1 MSETP
6 KTLPAVIDSAER
18 HALYWLPNALTVL
31 RIISV
36 PFFIAG
42 ILSLAFKW
50 DLFLAKAW
58 VLLGLFILAA
68 FTDFLDGYLARK
80 WKVVSGFGRM
90 IDPIADKLLVAG
102 CVISFSIA
110 TLGNPLFLIPSL
122 AIVFRDILVS
132 GAREHAALVG
142 RAMPPT
148 NLAKWKTAFEMLAI
162 AILIIWM
169 LAKSYLPIDSV
180 IPDIVSISK
189 TSGLTCLWL
198 AAILSVYTGSL
209 YLRAALKD

>member
-1 MSETP
+1 MTDIHPTDPS
-6 KTLPAVIDSAER
+6 DQ
-18 HALYWLPNALTVL
+18 HALYWLPNLLTIL

-42 ILSLAFKW
+42 ILSLAFEW
-50 DLFLAKAW
+50 NLFLAKAW

-68 FTDFLDGYLARK
+68 LTDYLDGYLARK
-80 WKVVSGFGRM
+80 WNVVSGFGRM

-102 CVISFSIA
+102 CVIAFSIA
-110 TLGNPLFLIPSL
+110 TLGNPLFLVPSL

-162 AILIIWM
+162 AILIVWI
-169 LAKSYLPIDSV
+169 LTKSYLPIDSV
-180 IPDIVSISK
+180 IPDIASVSK
-189 TSGLTCLWL
+189 TLGLTCLWL

-209 YLRAALKD
+209 YVRAALKD